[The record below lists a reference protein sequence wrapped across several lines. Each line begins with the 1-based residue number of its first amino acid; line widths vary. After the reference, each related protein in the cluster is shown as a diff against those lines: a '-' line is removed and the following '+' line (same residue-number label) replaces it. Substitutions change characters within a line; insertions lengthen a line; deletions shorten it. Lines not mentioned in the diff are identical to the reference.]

1 MQVSRVIK
9 SVLALTF
16 VAASFM
22 TPREVKAQTTSSLLR
37 RVVSGSRVSKAK
49 LYRVLWKVPLTK
61 KDLQYHSHE
70 TTRYLR
76 NAIFALQGARFVSP
90 ELRKLFGK
98 QRWYR
103 PYRSTRQIRLS
114 RTARRNLLLLR
125 KVEARLI
132 AKRKAELMQTLW
144 GEKPLAV
151 VLYGPRTCLRY
162 AAYQVVQTENA
173 IRIARSH
180 PGNPCRIRSRN
191 VVLTLSRERNFEM
204 KGEFRGLS
212 GSSAFF
218 WGLGSSDMQDLLVI
232 SLRTQKK
239 LFHRKQMN
247 PVANIR
253 FSAKTQRLSFFQD
266 VKRHPSCKMKSE
278 KVGGMLLL
286 ALQLPG
292 CWKAMVQ
299 KHSYLKGMKAPVC
312 RCSGGLGPYLTARFA
327 WSPKAPKAKP
337 VFVGKLKCGCS
348 S

>member
-1 MQVSRVIK
+1 MQGSRVFK
-9 SVLALTF
+9 SMLVALASVLF
-16 VAASFM
+16 MMPVA
-22 TPREVKAQTTSSLLR
+22 VQAQTTSSLLR
-37 RVVSGSRVSKAK
+37 LLVSGSRVPRAK
-49 LYRVLWKVPLTK
+49 LYRALWNVPLTQ
-61 KDLQYHSHE
+61 KDLQYQSYE

-76 NAIFALQGARFVSP
+76 NAIFALKGARFVSP

-132 AKRKAELMQTLW
+132 AKRKAELMRTLW

-151 VLYGPRTCLRY
+151 LIYGPRTCLRY
-162 AAYQVVQTENA
+162 ATYQVVQTENA

-212 GSSAFF
+212 GSFAFL
-218 WGLGSSDMQDLLVI
+218 WGLGSSDMQDLLVV
-232 SLRTQKK
+232 SLRTKKK

-247 PVANIR
+247 PIANIR
-253 FSAKTQRLSFFQD
+253 FSSKTQRLSFFQD
-266 VKRHPSCKMKSE
+266 VKLHSSCKMKPG
-278 KVGGMLLL
+278 KVGDMPLLT
-286 ALQLPG
+286 LQLPG
-292 CWKAMVQ
+292 CWKAMVK
-299 KHSYLKGMKAPVC
+299 KHPYLKGMKAPVC
-312 RCSGGLGPYLTARFA
+312 RCGGGLGPYLTARFA

>member
-1 MQVSRVIK
+1 MQVFHVVK
-9 SVLALTF
+9 SFLTLAF
-16 VAASFM
+16 AAGLFI
-22 TPREVKAQTTSSLLR
+22 TPSEVEAQTTSSLLR
-37 RVVSGSRVSKAK
+37 RLVSGYSVPKSK
-49 LYRVLWKVPLTK
+49 LYRVLWKVPLTE
-61 KDLQYHSHE
+61 KDLQYQSHE

-76 NAIFALQGARFVSP
+76 NALFALQGARFVSP

-132 AKRKAELMQTLW
+132 AKRKAELMGMLW
-144 GEKPLAV
+144 GDKPLAV

-173 IRIARSH
+173 IRMARSH

-212 GSSAFF
+212 GSFAFF
-218 WGLGSSDMQDLLVI
+218 WGLGSSDMQDLLVV

-253 FSAKTQRLSFFQD
+253 FSSKTQRLSFFQD
-266 VKRHPSCKMKSE
+266 VELHPSCKMKSG
-278 KVGGMLLL
+278 KVGDMPLLT
-286 ALQLPG
+286 LQLPE
-292 CWKAMVQ
+292 CWKAMVK

-312 RCSGGLGPYLTARFA
+312 RCGGGLGPYLTARFA